1 MLVRDDADEHY
12 YYYYYDRGAG
22 HHAAGEARRR
32 GAGCVYIIETYAFPV
47 DRSRS
52 ICEPV
57 FGFLPARPKLHSD
70 FALAF
75 FNDPFLHASEIINEN
90 YCTFSLASFLRRRL
104 S

>member
-12 YYYYYDRGAG
+12 YYYHHRVR

-57 FGFLPARPKLHSD
+57 FGFLPARPKLHTG
-70 FALAF
+70 FAVAF
-75 FNDPFLHASEIINEN
+75 CDGSVL
-90 YCTFSLASFLRRRL
+90 SLTKILVIVSPVGNC
-104 S
+104 